1 MVLPP
6 LNTGLTWNT
15 NGLAAGVLSVYFN
28 PLEAWGDDS
37 LGQLNF
43 PLEATN
49 VIAVA
54 AGDRSCAV
62 VQDGSIVCWGSGLNA
77 SAGTFDAG
85 AVAVPGW

>member
-1 MVLPP
+1 MNP
-6 LNTGLTWNT
+6 NDYEY
-15 NGLAAGVLSVYFN
+15 AASGSCLSPAVV
-28 PLEAWGDDS
+28 PGTA
-37 LGQLNF
+37 
-43 PLEATN
+43 N